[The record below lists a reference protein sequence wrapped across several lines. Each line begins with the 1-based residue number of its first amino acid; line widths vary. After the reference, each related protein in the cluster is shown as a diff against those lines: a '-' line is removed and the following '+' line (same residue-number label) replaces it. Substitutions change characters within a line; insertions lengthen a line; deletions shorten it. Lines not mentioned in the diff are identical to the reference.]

1 MFSKETVKK
10 IFLSALGENTETD
23 SMSVAHEMFSGITE
37 DVKNASK
44 DAISDTFH
52 EIIVGKRTIEDWADS
67 AVKGVDEIKDK
78 VVSEENKIF
87 VGGYLD
93 FAMSK
98 KNNKKVVISF
108 ELYFLDEDKQ
118 WEKMTA
124 ESDVYAT
131 TFTADALEE
140 LRSKDKIRFEVQ

>member
-1 MFSKETVKK
+1 MFSKETAKK
-10 IFLSALGENTETD
+10 IFLSALGED
-23 SMSVAHEMFSGITE
+23 SEIGLMSVANDMFSGVIE

-44 DAISDTFH
+44 DAISDTVH
-52 EIIVGKRTIEDWADS
+52 ELVVGKRTIEDWADS
-67 AVKGVDEIKDK
+67 AIKGVDEIKDK